1 MKKIFVAIDIF
12 RIVLVFLIITFAIAA
27 NAQSVAINTTG
38 NAADNS
44 AMLDIASINKGFL
57 APRMT
62 TAQRTAIVSP
72 ANGLLVFDT
81 DTRSFWFYSS
91 VSSTWVQLSIGG
103 GGGGGG
109 FALPYAGAYSDPG
122 KIFSIN
128 NPD

>member
-1 MKKIFVAIDIF
+1 MKKIFAAIDII
-12 RIVLVFLIITFAIAA
+12 RIAMVFTIITFAIAA

-44 AMLDIASINKGFL
+44 AMLDISSLNKGFL

-81 DTRSFWFYSS
+81 DTKTFWYF
-91 VSSTWVQLSIGG
+91 STTWKEINLN

-109 FALPYAGAYSDPG
+109 FTLPY
-122 KIFSIN
+122 
-128 NPD
+128 

>member
-1 MKKIFVAIDIF
+1 MKKILVSIDII
-12 RIVLVFLIITFAIAA
+12 RIAIVFVILCSVIAV
-27 NAQSVAINTTG
+27 NAQSVAINTNG

-44 AMLDIASINKGFL
+44 AMLDISSNNKGFL

-62 TAQRTAIVSP
+62 TAQRTAVISP

-91 VSSTWVQLSIGG
+91 AAATWVQLSTG

-109 FALPYAGAYSDPG
+109 FALPYAGVYS
-122 KIFSIN
+122 
-128 NPD
+128 